1 MAKFSS
7 KSDRRDELL
16 NNKLELKETISD
28 LNEKIMRH
36 KKKKAIISKELS
48 DYSAEL
54 VYYRNL
60 IKETITDLKEL

>member
-28 LNEKIMRH
+28 LNEKIMRN